1 MPESAQDLI
10 PVELKKPLSPLVPE
24 GRDSFRSRYLRLTTG
39 AAAGLAARLL
49 NAGGNLIVIPLVL
62 HSLGQEQFGIWAVIM
77 SLNAVTGFADLG
89 LGNGLVNRLAAVRHD
104 ESNPKSTVASGLFSL
119 AGAGALVFALT
130 LACYN
135 WLPWASLLHISPAL
149 ADPSRL
155 AFLVWGCCT
164 ALSIPLSCAQKVQ
177 LAWQENE
184 RIGAWLAF
192 SAILTLSA
200 AAVIAR
206 LSPSLPNFVLAAA
219 GSQCLM
225 LLINNVSEFYFR
237 RPWLR
242 PGFSDFRPE
251 ISARIAQSGAKLALL
266 QAFSYLGFFSDSLL
280 IAHNQGTVAAAKY
293 SVMTRVYSL
302 VFLGQYFT
310 APLWSAFANAYGKGE
325 WHWMRTIFRRSVYG
339 ALIVGLCTS
348 LLFLGAKP
356 AVRIWLGDSMQP
368 DLILVAGF
376 AVWNLVN
383 NLYLPIT
390 ALMSIDVFLW
400 SQIRYYGTAS
410 VVAFALKLFAVR
422 HGINWVIWCADLAF
436 GSILIPALFFIRR
449 NCFNAKH
456 E

>member
-1 MPESAQDLI
+1 MPESAQDLV
-10 PVELKKPLSPLVPE
+10 PAELKSPLSHTLRE
-24 GRDSFRSRYLRLTTG
+24 GSDSFRSRYLRLTTG
-39 AAAGLAARLL
+39 AAAGLVARLL
-49 NAGGNLIVIPLVL
+49 SAGGNLVIIPLVL

-89 LGNGLVNRLAAVRHD
+89 LGNGLVNRLATVRHN
-104 ESNPKSTVASGLFSL
+104 ESNPKITVGSGLYSL
-119 AGAGALVFALT
+119 AGAGAMVLALT
-130 LACYN
+130 VVCYT

-149 ADPSRL
+149 ADPSRR
-155 AFLVWGCCT
+155 AFLAWGCCT
-164 ALSIPLSCAQKVQ
+164 ALSIPLSCAQKIQ

-184 RIGAWLAF
+184 RIGAWQAF
-192 SAILTLSA
+192 SAILALSA
-200 AAVIAR
+200 AAAVTR

-225 LLINNVSEFYFR
+225 LLTSNVVEFYFR

-242 PGFSDFRPE
+242 PGLFDFRPE
-251 ISARIAQSGAKLALL
+251 VSAVIAKSGGKLALL

-310 APLWSAFANAYGKGE
+310 APLWSAFANAYGRGE
-325 WHWMRTIFRRSVYG
+325 WLWMRTIFRRSVYG
-339 ALIVGLCTS
+339 ALILGLCTS
-348 LLFLGAKP
+348 VLFLGTKS

-368 DLILVAGF
+368 DLLLVTGF

-383 NLYLPIT
+383 NIYLPIT

-400 SQIRYYGTAS
+400 SQIRYYGAAS

-422 HGINWVIWCADLAF
+422 HGMNWVIWCADLAF
-436 GSILIPALFFIRR
+436 GAVLVPALYFIR
-449 NCFNAKH
+449 NHCFNGKH